1 VRKGVKKF
9 FDFPVFGV
17 QVATLL
23 IEILPQSTPRTQS
36 IKISKSKKGCERF
49 AHSLLFNDTNLACAL
64 RLRSKAKLPRP
75 RKKA

>member
-23 IEILPQSTPRTQS
+23 IESLITL
-36 IKISKSKKGCERF
+36 IKEIFNNKKIPGISAIIVKQGKS
-49 AHSLLFNDTNLACAL
+49 
-64 RLRSKAKLPRP
+64 
-75 RKKA
+75 